1 MKLAGTGVA
10 PADCQSSKVS
20 AENRV
25 HVFVF
30 ACVLVCAYVYG
41 HCVKC
46 VDRLGDLGNYSL
58 VLCPLLLH
66 NRAIIRTLA

>member
-10 PADCQSSKVS
+10 PADRQSSKVS

-30 ACVLVCAYVYG
+30 ACVPVCAYVYG
-41 HCVKC
+41 HCVEC
-46 VDRLGDLGNYSL
+46 VDKTGRPWKLFSG
-58 VLCPLLLH
+58 VLPP
-66 NRAIIRTLA
+66 AVAQ